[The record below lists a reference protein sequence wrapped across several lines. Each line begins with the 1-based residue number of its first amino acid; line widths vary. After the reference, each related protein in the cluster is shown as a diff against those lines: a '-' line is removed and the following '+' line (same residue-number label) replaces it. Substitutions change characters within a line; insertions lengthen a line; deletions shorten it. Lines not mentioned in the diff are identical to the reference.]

1 MGPATC
7 REGSLRPDRW
17 GCGDQE
23 SLDGLRMSHV
33 IEVSMFSRT
42 AAVCAML
49 CVPVLS
55 MRADSDVYLAGTPD
69 YSWYAG
75 CFGTACGNLMGYWD
89 RHGFPDFYAG
99 PTAGGVAPLNDFG
112 TNRGI
117 RSLWASRAGFDGR
130 PANQPGHIDDYWSWY
145 RSDGDF
151 SYESTAMDPYVI
163 SNRAEHLPDCIGDFI
178 GLSQRKWSNMN
189 GECDGNID
197 AYSFVYWDATGNRRV
212 NYTPTVPPGL
222 PVVDIQSGLRAWT
235 EFRGSKADVFTQLAD
250 FNPQTP
256 AGKGFTFADV
266 KAEIDAGYP
275 FMVFLQDYGQ
285 YSRSLFGMSKANPDI
300 HGMMIYGYQEYPEFG
315 INYVRCRTSWGS
327 GDSYFQAWTSSP
339 WVLGP
344 GVNLSVRGVIGYRPK
359 PKVRSIERSGNQV
372 TLKWDGPASR
382 LYDALGQTTN
392 SVHRYQVEKS
402 SSISGGTW
410 SPAGAPTTELE
421 TSIADTGDATGFFR
435 LRLLGPG
442 E

>member
-1 MGPATC
+1 MLS
-7 REGSLRPDRW
+7 RI
-17 GCGDQE
+17 
-23 SLDGLRMSHV
+23 GL
-33 IEVSMFSRT
+33 
-42 AAVCAML
+42 VCAIFS
-49 CVPVLS
+49 LS
-55 MRADSDVYLAGTPD
+55 AVSLRADSDVYLVGSPD
-69 YSWYAG
+69 YAWYAG

-89 RHGFPDFYAG
+89 RHGFPDFYTG

-117 RSLWASRAGFDGR
+117 RALWANRAGFDGR
-130 PANQPGHIDDYWSWY
+130 PANQPGHIDDYWVRY
-145 RSDGDF
+145 VSDSDY
-151 SYESTAMDPYVI
+151 SYQSTAPDPYVTAGR
-163 SNRAEHLPDCIGDFI
+163 SEHAPDCIGDFI

-235 EFRGSKADVFTQLAD
+235 EFRGSAADVFTQLAD

-256 AGKGFTFADV
+256 PGKGFTFQDV

-275 FMVFLQDYGQ
+275 FMVFLQDYTQ
-285 YSRSLFGMSKANPDI
+285 YARSFPGMSRANPEM

-315 INYVRCRTSWGS
+315 ISYVRCRTSWGS
-327 GDSYFQAWTSSP
+327 GDAYFRAWTANP
-339 WVLGP
+339 WVVGG

-359 PKVRSIERSGNQV
+359 PKLRRIERSGNQV
-372 TLKWDGPASR
+372 SLKWDGPASR
-382 LYDALGQTTN
+382 RYDALAETTN
-392 SVHRYQVEKS
+392 SVHRYQIEQS
-402 SSISGGTW
+402 ATISGDAW
-410 SPAGAPTTELE
+410 SPVGAPVSELE
-421 TSIADTGDATGFFR
+421 FSFTNTGEATAFFR
-435 LRLLGPG
+435 VRLLGPG